1 LSSMGTL
8 PEFQKPELIGQHS
21 RDVMSRLWL
30 TNFAENL
37 PDLWELPTIL
47 DIIPKK
53 ERGPAIVIGRG
64 PSLYEKGQLRILKE
78 YQKKFTIFAC
88 DGTLCDCLRV
98 GVLPDYVVS
107 VDGNPFLIL
116 RYYGDWDFTLH
127 YPNTSPHQIKQNTE
141 NIILVNEM
149 ARYIKCLLNALC
161 HRNLFQRVKQ
171 AGFQIYTFQP
181 MWDDPREWGISRVLG
196 IMSASRK
203 NPHGVPLIPTG
214 GNCLS
219 EDTLV
224 YMYPYGVK
232 AIRDVRIGDEVYCF
246 NKERNCL
253 THQKCINVIDQGEK
267 EVYEVR
273 TRKKTI
279 RATRDHL
286 FLVFREKWT
295 PLEKLKEGDRILT
308 ICDSPERFGLE
319 RIKSIR
325 HVGVENVY
333 DITVDKNHNFIADG
347 FVVHNCGAT
356 ALILSKILKHE
367 VTALIGIDMGYPIDF
382 PLSKTEYY
390 NSMMVK
396 IRGDLS
402 QIPKYFKIYENPITG
417 SRYYCDTVFNYYRL
431 SLKRIIRDL
440 KIKTVNCSDGT
451 LFPDKGEDIP
461 NLINMDFEEFL
472 KRYD

>member
-1 LSSMGTL
+1 M
-8 PEFQKPELIGQHS
+8 
-21 RDVMSRLWL
+21 
-30 TNFAENL
+30 
-37 PDLWELPTIL
+37 
-47 DIIPKK
+47 
-53 ERGPAIVIGRG
+53 
-64 PSLYEKGQLRILKE
+64 KE

-88 DGTLCDCLRV
+88 DGVLCDCLRV

-127 YPNTSPHQIKQNTE
+127 YPNATPYQIKQNTE

-149 ARYIKCLLNALC
+149 AKHIKCLLNALC

-181 MWDDPREWGISRVLG
+181 MWDDPREWGISKVLG

-214 GNCLS
+214 GN
-219 EDTLV
+219 
-224 YMYPYGVK
+224 
-232 AIRDVRIGDEVYCF
+232 A
-246 NKERNCL
+246 
-253 THQKCINVIDQGEK
+253 
-267 EVYEVR
+267 
-273 TRKKTI
+273 
-279 RATRDHL
+279 
-286 FLVFREKWT
+286 
-295 PLEKLKEGDRILT
+295 
-308 ICDSPERFGLE
+308 
-319 RIKSIR
+319 
-325 HVGVENVY
+325 
-333 DITVDKNHNFIADG
+333 
-347 FVVHNCGAT
+347 GAT

-451 LFPDKGEDIP
+451 LFPDKGEDVP

-472 KRYD
+472 KKYD